1 VSYTFTGQSVSREM
15 DLGLKLKLKA
25 TNLISKTKGLLLFI
39 ECLNLEKWGMNEFF
53 HQPSAAAK

>member
-1 VSYTFTGQSVSREM
+1 M